1 MTNKEFKEIRLK
13 LGLTQ
18 IELAKKLFVTQEL
31 ISIIE
36 NGKSGITDRMK
47 NDMKRIENE
56 LSTIS

>member
-1 MTNKEFKEIRLK
+1 MNNQEFKAIRLK

-36 NGKSGITDRMK
+36 NGKSSITKRLE

-56 LSTIS
+56 LP